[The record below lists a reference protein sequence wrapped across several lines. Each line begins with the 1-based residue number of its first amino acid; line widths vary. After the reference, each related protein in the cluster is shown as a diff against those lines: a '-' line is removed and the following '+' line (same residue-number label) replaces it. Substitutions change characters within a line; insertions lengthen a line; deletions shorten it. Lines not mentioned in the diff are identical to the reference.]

1 MDGME
6 VPQKKIKNRT
16 EREKKRTEIL
26 VLNMY
31 SDELKKG
38 L

>member
-16 EREKKRTEIL
+16 EREKRTEIL